1 MAKMTKLRKAAR
13 GQDCMV
19 IIPDVCNGNPE
30 TVVLA
35 HLNGGGMGYKHHDF
49 LGAWAC
55 SSCHSWLDGDYMTSQ
70 KWIET
75 HRAEWVG
82 RTDLGFLMRE
92 ERDRYH
98 NEAIIRTQIEL
109 IRSGIIEIK

>member
-13 GQDCMV
+13 GKDCMV
-19 IIPDVCNGNPE
+19 IIPGICNGNPE

-55 SSCHSWLDGDYMTSQ
+55 SSCHSWLDGGYS
-70 KWIET
+70 
-75 HRAEWVG
+75 
-82 RTDLGFLMRE
+82 GFVSRE
-92 ERDRYH
+92 VRDKIH